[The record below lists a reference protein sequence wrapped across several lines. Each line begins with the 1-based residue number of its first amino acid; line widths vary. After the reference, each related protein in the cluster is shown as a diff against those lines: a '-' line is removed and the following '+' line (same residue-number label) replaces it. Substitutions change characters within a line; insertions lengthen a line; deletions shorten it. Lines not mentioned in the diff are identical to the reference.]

1 MKSSRRSWQVQNLLP
16 KPLYDSLRRSR
27 VGTAWG
33 EFRRIQLQRQY
44 DQRREHYRSIA
55 ETRGLRYNEDA
66 SISAVRA
73 RLSARGVRPI
83 ARKMGEIHTFAFVPK
98 VGWHDAL
105 LPDLMELGPVSDFDC
120 APAGCQ
126 WADLYRRDRGFIER
140 RQRINDLFLEEL
152 IKAHAQKPVDW
163 VFIYA
168 SGWEILAETLKAV
181 VKEVGVPLVNM
192 CLDDKQSWTGP
203 VIGGQRLGQIDIA
216 PNFDLSWT
224 SARVSCEWYMA
235 EGCRPLY
242 LPEGFDSSRF
252 RPMPEPKTIPVSFI
266 GAAYGF
272 RPAVIRF
279 LKQHG
284 VDVHSYGPG
293 WENGGVWGGEQV
305 RVINRSAINL
315 GFGGIG
321 YSEDLTNVKTR
332 DFEIPG
338 AGGGL
343 YITSFNSD
351 LAQHFDIGREIV
363 CYRNRDEMLEQI
375 RYYLDRPD
383 EAAGIAMRA
392 RLRCLADHRWLN
404 RYAKVCR
411 ALGVLKE

>member
-1 MKSSRRSWQVQNLLP
+1 MQNLLP

-33 EFRRIQLQRQY
+33 EFRRFQLHREY
-44 DQRREHYRSIA
+44 NQRREHYRSIA
-55 ETRGLRYNEDA
+55 KSRGLHYEA
-66 SISAVRA
+66 STSIAAVRA
-73 RLSARGVRPI
+73 RLSGRGVHPI
-83 ARKMGEIHTFAFVPK
+83 SKRVGSIHTFAFVPK

-105 LPDLMELGPVSDFDC
+105 LPDLNELGPVTDFDC
-120 APAGCQ
+120 SPAGYQ
-126 WADLYRRDRGFIER
+126 WEDLYQRDRGFVER
-140 RQRINDLFLEEL
+140 RQRINDLFLEKL
-152 IKAHAQKPVDW
+152 IQAHSQKPVDW

-168 SGWEILAETLKAV
+168 SGWEILAETLEAAIK
-181 VKEVGVPLVNM
+181 KVGVPLVNM

-203 VIGGQRLGQIDIA
+203 VIGGQRLGQIAIA
-216 PNFDLSWT
+216 PHFDLSWT
-224 SARVSCEWYMA
+224 SARVACEWYLA

-242 LPEGFDSSRF
+242 MPEGFDSLRF
-252 RPMPEPKTIPVSFI
+252 RPMAEPKTIPVSFI

-272 RPAVIRF
+272 RPTVIRF

-284 VDVHSYGPG
+284 VEVHSFGPG
-293 WENGGVWGGEQV
+293 WEEGGVWGDEQV
-305 RVINRSAINL
+305 RVINRSIINL

-332 DFEIPG
+332 DFEVPG

-351 LAQHFDIGREIV
+351 LAQHFEIGREIV

-375 RYYLDRPD
+375 RYYLDRPA
-383 EAAGIAMRA
+383 EAASIAARA
-392 RLRCLADHRWLN
+392 RQRCLRDHRWLN
-404 RYAKVCR
+404 RYVEVCR
-411 ALGVLKE
+411 ALGVLGDK